1 MDFEE
6 LKKKVAEMKES
17 GAADLSQGEDLSL
30 AVANLVS
37 LEEHFFFTSE
47 KTHKDEYVDWLHTVR
62 EMRKE
67 LLKRLMPEN
76 EGESWCISKHL
87 LGAMYRLMEV
97 GTKFEGAGEREEAKK
112 MFASA
117 YELYTLFWALRLHI
131 IDAKGLKKPLD
142 ATRGREGGKPWSFED
157 IVEKLVDCCD
167 EGQGH

>member
-1 MDFEE
+1 M
-6 LKKKVAEMKES
+6 KKKVKEMKDAGE
-17 GAADLSQGEDLSL
+17 ADLSQGEDLSL

-47 KTHKDEYVDWLHTVR
+47 KTHEDNYIDWLHQVR

-67 LLKRLMPEN
+67 LLKRLMPQN
-76 EGESWCISKHL
+76 DGESWCISKHL
-87 LGAMYRLMEV
+87 LGTMYRLMEV

-112 MFASA
+112 MFAYA

-131 IDAKGLKKPLD
+131 IDSGDLKKKESRAGD
-142 ATRGREGGKPWSFED
+142 GPWSFED

-167 EGQGH
+167 EGQ

>member
-1 MDFEE
+1 MEKLDFEE
-6 LKKKVAEMKES
+6 LKKKVKQMKES
-17 GAADLSQGEDLSL
+17 GEADLSQGEDLSL

-47 KTHKDEYVDWLHTVR
+47 KTHKDEYLDWLHSVR

-87 LGAMYRLMEV
+87 LGTMYRLMEV
-97 GTKFEGAGEREEAKK
+97 GTKFEGAGAREDAKE
-112 MFASA
+112 MFAYA
-117 YELYTLFWALRLHI
+117 YELYTIFWGLRLKI
-131 IDAKGLKKPLD
+131 LDVKNLKKKD
-142 ATRGREGGKPWSFED
+142 DKVGDKPWSFED

-167 EGQGH
+167 EGQ